1 MKTFGTSEGE
11 ARHDRLADS
20 GVSEALYAELRG
32 GKYSDYPFHTRHLGE
47 GMAVVEEVVFGYWK
61 PRYLLDNKAGRAF
74 EFMDDGER
82 LATVGLD
89 DIEWGTLE
97 GLPGEVL
104 ERARRLSAHFPTMVG
119 RFEHGVAEVSW
130 TLNPDGMYYM
140 DDDGYGMTDDE
151 EVKVYGYI
159 DRSGRVSAK
168 FRRINDYSELK
179 AMRAEAEAKAA
190 R

>member
-1 MKTFGTSEGE
+1 MKTFGFPEGE
-11 ARHDRLADS
+11 ARQSWRAGDTE
-20 GVSEALYAELRG
+20 SEALYAELRG
-32 GKYSDYPFHTRHLGE
+32 GKYSDYPFNTHDLGE
-47 GMAVVEEVVFGYWK
+47 DMAMVEEVICGYWK
-61 PRYLLDNKAGRAF
+61 PRYLVDNEAGRAF
-74 EFMDDGER
+74 EFMDSGEH
-82 LATVGLD
+82 LATVGLG

-104 ERARRLSAHFPTMVG
+104 ERARRLSAHFPTMVSG
-119 RFEHGVAEVSW
+119 FEHGVAEVSW

-159 DRSGRVSAK
+159 DRGGRVSAK
-168 FRRINDYSELK
+168 FRMINDYSELK